1 VISHEEI
8 NHQGVANHDSVVV
21 HAATIEHHHGD
32 PEQVDQLV
40 SHECWTI
47 FSNEGVENNFM
58 DIHLR
63 QIISH
68 YFFYENL
75 DFVWGVE

>member
-68 YFFYENL
+68 YFFTKI
-75 DFVWGVE
+75 